1 MFENERM
8 FWILVTAVII
18 ILSIYCIARA
28 NIALDDSSERLE
40 EAAQCMERQSKQIK
54 DYRET
59 VMLQEIKLNEKLAIA
74 ADLNLEPLGE
84 FTLTH
89 YSYSGLTYSETL
101 VRENRTVA
109 VDPDII
115 PLGSLLYIQGYGW
128 RIAEDTGTDIKGNK
142 LDIYIADEE
151 RAKQLGVK
159 IAEVWIV

>member
-1 MFENERM
+1 MAIIEKIYLLTICLIAACVVIFLIRYRPEIKQQLKRDHSIIPPCPLENPLLPKIVRKVRTMFENERL

-18 ILSIYCIARA
+18 ILAIYCIARA
-28 NIALDDSSERLE
+28 NIALDDSSECLD

-89 YSYSGLTYSETL
+89 YSYSGL
-101 VRENRTVA
+101 
-109 VDPDII
+109 DIF
-115 PLGSLLYIQGYGW
+115 
-128 RIAEDTGTDIKGNK
+128 
-142 LDIYIADEE
+142 
-151 RAKQLGVK
+151 
-159 IAEVWIV
+159 